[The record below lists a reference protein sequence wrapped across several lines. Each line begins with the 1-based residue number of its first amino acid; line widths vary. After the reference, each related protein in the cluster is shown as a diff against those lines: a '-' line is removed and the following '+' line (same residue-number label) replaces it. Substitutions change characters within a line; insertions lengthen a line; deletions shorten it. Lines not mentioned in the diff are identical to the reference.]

1 MTTKQLMATL
11 TELGVKYKREFEE
24 ARLGVREAT
33 SEADEILCRGE
44 VIQSAARLDAIYE
57 ACDALG
63 LWAYDEAAE
72 VIADEY
78 ARRIGPGAEDE
89 A

>member
-1 MTTKQLMATL
+1 MTTKRLMATL
-11 TELGVKYKREFEE
+11 TELGVKYKKDFED
-24 ARLGVREAT
+24 AHRGAREAT
-33 SEADEILCRGE
+33 SEADEILCRSE
-44 VIQSAARLDAIYE
+44 VIQSASRLDAIYE

-72 VIADEY
+72 AIADEY